1 MHLINHRISECSIF
15 FFPLFFNDESLA
27 GKDQM
32 NTYHWSSKD
41 QIKHLVNFMVKD
53 FQSKRW
59 GRELKKDDASGVLC
73 CLKDFSKGTHLVL

>member
-59 GRELKKDDASGVLC
+59 GRDLKKDDASGV
-73 CLKDFSKGTHLVL
+73 